1 LNIYYIYMNENYYK
15 FNNSIIY
22 KKILNIQMFSLI
34 VKELIRK
41 EFYNKYI
48 KFNIETFINIVGLEI
63 IEYIKLRSEY
73 KNIFIKTNLYLY
85 KLKSK

>member
-1 LNIYYIYMNENYYK
+1 MNENYYK

-22 KKILNIQMFSLI
+22 NKILNIQMFSLI
-34 VKELIRK
+34 VKELVTK
-41 EFYNKYI
+41 EFYKKYI

-63 IEYIKLRSEY
+63 IEDIKLRPEY
-73 KNIFIKTNLYLY
+73 KNIITKTNLFLY

>member
-1 LNIYYIYMNENYYK
+1 MNENYYK

-22 KKILNIQMFSLI
+22 NKILNIQMFSLI
-34 VKELIRK
+34 VKELVRK

-63 IEYIKLRSEY
+63 IKYIKLRSEY
-73 KNIFIKTNLYLY
+73 KNIIIKTNLYLY

>member
-1 LNIYYIYMNENYYK
+1 MNENYYK

-22 KKILNIQMFSLI
+22 NKILNIKMFSLI
-34 VKELIRK
+34 VKELVTK
-41 EFYNKYI
+41 EFYKKYI

-63 IEYIKLRSEY
+63 IEYIKIRPEY
-73 KNIFIKTNLYLY
+73 KHIITKTNLFLY